1 MNFEQ
6 IPIGPVCPVRPSVRP
21 PVRPSVRPS
30 GSVLVRPGPS
40 GSVRSVRSVRVR
52 PDGLMMLI
60 TYVIH
65 RAIDYHRSN
74 RTRPAR
80 PARPGPSCP
89 SGSVR
94 ARLARWVG
102 LSNRGLLQSMP
113 TLQIPQYTL
122 CAVIHWGTSN
132 TSTNLNVYSGKN
144 SKQKSHFYGRAAAQ
158 ECLGNFYGP
167 CFRVFAVYTFEVVLV
182 YSK

>member
-1 MNFEQ
+1 MRLGSDKDRTSTRGCPQFEFRKKPRPLPLVLNFEQ
-6 IPIGPVCPVRPSVRP
+6 IPIGPVCPIRPSVRP

-30 GSVLVRPGPS
+30 GSVRVRPGPS

-65 RAIDYHRSN
+65 RTVDDHRSN

-80 PARPGPSCP
+80 PARPARPGPSGP
-89 SGSVR
+89 SRV
-94 ARLARWVG
+94 RLAGWVG
-102 LSNRGLLQSMP
+102 LSGRGLLQSMP
-113 TLQIPQYTL
+113 TLQIPQCTL

-132 TSTNLNVYSGKN
+132 ISQHGQPL
-144 SKQKSHFYGRAAAQ
+144 
-158 ECLGNFYGP
+158 
-167 CFRVFAVYTFEVVLV
+167 VLV
-182 YSK
+182 RS

>member
-1 MNFEQ
+1 
-6 IPIGPVCPVRPSVRP
+6 
-21 PVRPSVRPS
+21 
-30 GSVLVRPGPS
+30 
-40 GSVRSVRSVRVR
+40 
-52 PDGLMMLI
+52 MMLI

-65 RAIDYHRSN
+65 RAIDDHRSN

-80 PARPGPSCP
+80 PARPGPSGP

-122 CAVIHWGTSN
+122 CAVIHWGTRNVSGHGQNRTYGERRIRVGFRASKGELQAFMLIDTRISLDSN
-132 TSTNLNVYSGKN
+132 PTKYQQSIECSEHTKPRICGTSARAPPGRPRPLRSALRALPCPESPVPPAA
-144 SKQKSHFYGRAAAQ
+144 RAA
-158 ECLGNFYGP
+158 
-167 CFRVFAVYTFEVVLV
+167 
-182 YSK
+182 SS